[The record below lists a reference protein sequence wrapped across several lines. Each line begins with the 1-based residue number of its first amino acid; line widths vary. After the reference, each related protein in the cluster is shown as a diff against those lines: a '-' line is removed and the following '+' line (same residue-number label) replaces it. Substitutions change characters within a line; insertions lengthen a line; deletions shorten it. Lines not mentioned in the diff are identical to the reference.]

1 MPGAAHAGCMGEPED
16 ADPPKI
22 WHVIRA
28 CGVMEST
35 IPWTGRIDLT
45 GAGGYTRPRRIM
57 DTFPLIVLVG
67 ILVIVGLLV
76 LLARLYPGTG
86 ADLLDWQPTR
96 SYETEVELEM
106 QDVEQMLEA
115 QNEYRRKR
123 GEREITEDEF
133 RMGVVRDEARRAA
146 ENAD

>member
-1 MPGAAHAGCMGEPED
+1 
-16 ADPPKI
+16 
-22 WHVIRA
+22 
-28 CGVMEST
+28 
-35 IPWTGRIDLT
+35 
-45 GAGGYTRPRRIM
+45 M

-76 LLARLYPGTG
+76 LLARFYPGTG

-96 SYETEVELEM
+96 SLETEIELEM
-106 QDVEQMLEA
+106 QDVEQMIQA

-123 GEREITEDEF
+123 GEAEISEDEF
-133 RMGVVRDEARRAA
+133 REQVVREEARRAA

>member
-1 MPGAAHAGCMGEPED
+1 
-16 ADPPKI
+16 
-22 WHVIRA
+22 
-28 CGVMEST
+28 
-35 IPWTGRIDLT
+35 
-45 GAGGYTRPRRIM
+45 M
-57 DTFPLIVLVG
+57 DTFPLIVLG
-67 ILVIVGLLV
+67 GLLVIVGLLV

-115 QNEYRRKR
+115 QNAYRRKR

-133 RMGVVRDEARRAA
+133 REGVVRDEIQRLSDNEPRG
-146 ENAD
+146 

>member
-1 MPGAAHAGCMGEPED
+1 
-16 ADPPKI
+16 
-22 WHVIRA
+22 
-28 CGVMEST
+28 
-35 IPWTGRIDLT
+35 
-45 GAGGYTRPRRIM
+45 M

-96 SYETEVELEM
+96 SYETEIELEM
-106 QDVEQMLEA
+106 QDVEQMIQA

-123 GEREITEDEF
+123 GESEITEDEF
-133 RMGVVRDEARRAA
+133 RENVVREEARRAA